1 MINLAIVVV
10 HVEMGVTRLAI
21 GALVNQTDTSQFYW
35 RSGAPV
41 TYSSWVPQWD
51 GNRLNGMYL
60 NPFGQPGL
68 DYPIRVAYGICTA
81 LEPAFLTSAWT
92 LPGQYYHLQT
102 TLVQSLNAT
111 YLLPGFYYS
120 VPTFL
125 V

>member
-21 GALVNQTDTSQFYW
+21 GAFVNQTDTSQFYW

-60 NPFGQPGL
+60 KYDEQDPEALVWVNRDNSATGFH
-68 DYPIRVAYGICTA
+68 YIC
-81 LEPAFLTSAWT
+81 E
-92 LPGQYYHLQT
+92 
-102 TLVQSLNAT
+102 
-111 YLLPGFYYS
+111 
-120 VPTFL
+120 
-125 V
+125 

>member
-1 MINLAIVVV
+1 MDPDKAFFSARTESYPERGNFVLFS
-10 HVEMGVTRLAI
+10 EYDVTDKYY
-21 GALVNQTDTSQFYW
+21 NC
-35 RSGAPV
+35 
-41 TYSSWVPQWD
+41 
-51 GNRLNGMYL
+51 
-60 NPFGQPGL
+60 PFGQPGL